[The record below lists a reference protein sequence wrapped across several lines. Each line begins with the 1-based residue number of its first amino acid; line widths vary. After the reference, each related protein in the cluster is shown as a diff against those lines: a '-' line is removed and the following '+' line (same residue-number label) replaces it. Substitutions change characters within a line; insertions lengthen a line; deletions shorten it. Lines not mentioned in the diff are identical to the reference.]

1 MQRLYYYPST
11 LANANSSLSTLFS
24 EMLKFSNFIS
34 SKSKDIV
41 KENNEYLGNISFVE
55 MDIPKLIN
63 YSTDM
68 C

>member
-1 MQRLYYYPST
+1 
-11 LANANSSLSTLFS
+11 
-24 EMLKFSNFIS
+24 MLKFSNFIS